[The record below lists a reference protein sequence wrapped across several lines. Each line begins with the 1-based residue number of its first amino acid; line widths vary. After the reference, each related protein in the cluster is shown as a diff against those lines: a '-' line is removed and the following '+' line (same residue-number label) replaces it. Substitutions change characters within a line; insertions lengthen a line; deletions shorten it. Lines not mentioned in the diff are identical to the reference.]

1 MAENAGFCFGVKRAI
16 DIALQTTKDAKG
28 PVFTLGPLIHNQRV
42 VDDLQAHGIKVADS
56 LEEVN
61 SEDVLVIRSHG
72 LSPETI
78 NQAKAKG
85 AKVIDAT
92 CPFVKKAQKLAE
104 MLIKE
109 GYTLFIVGDKGHPEV
124 DALIGYTD
132 GKGIVVEDL
141 ELFNNFKCIKKAGVI
156 TQTTQSMESLQK
168 VVNLLFFKSQE
179 LRIYNTI
186 CTATVKRQRTAL
198 EIANEVEAMV
208 IVGGRNSANTTRL
221 AALCRAT
228 GVPSYHVEGAEELS
242 AEWFAGLKK
251 VGVTAGASTPDW
263 IIEEVISRMKD
274 LAEEKILEEEPK
286 NEEEIIE
293 EEPENE
299 EEEEVEEAQEKEESL
314 PVAEEKEE
322 VSLLQEHIK
331 TLTRGEI
338 VKGTISA
345 IDSDGIF
352 VDVGCKSE
360 GLIPDSEFDG
370 TETSLSVGDE
380 IDVYVEDV
388 ESEEG
393 NVLLSKKK
401 ADAESTWKMLRNAL
415 ENKEIIEARVKER
428 VKGGLLVDM
437 RGVRGFVP
445 ASQISREYIENLE
458 QFIGEALRF
467 RVMELDRRRNNV
479 VLSRRVVLEEE
490 YEEAKA
496 HIFDTLEAGEI
507 CSGIVKRITDF
518 GAFVDIGSGV
528 EGLLHVSEM
537 AWSRIEHPSEV
548 LSEGDEINVMVLG
561 LDKDNERI
569 SLGLKQTK
577 EDPWVTVGER
587 YHQDD
592 IVTGKVTKIV
602 DFGAFVKLED
612 GIEGLIHISQLAN
625 RRVGNPS
632 EVVSVGDEVTLKVLN
647 VSAEERRIGLSLRA
661 LEEPAEERKKDD
673 RQKENY
679 NNQDHDNR
687 GDADEPITIGEMVGN
702 IFQRKVD

>member
-1 MAENAGFCFGVKRAI
+1 MEIKVAENAGFCFGVKRAI
-16 DIALQTTKDAKG
+16 DIALQTTKDTDS

-42 VDDLQAHGIKVADS
+42 VDKLQAHGVKVADC

-78 NQAKAKG
+78 NQIEAKG
-85 AKVIDAT
+85 IKVIDAT
-92 CPFVKKAQKLAE
+92 CPFVKKAQRLAE

-109 GYTLFIVGDKGHPEV
+109 GYTLFIVGDKDHPEV
-124 DALIGYTD
+124 DALIGYTQ

-141 ELFNNFKCIKKAGVI
+141 ELFDKFKHIKKAGVI
-156 TQTTQSMESLQK
+156 TQTTQSMDSLQK
-168 VVNLLFFKSQE
+168 VVDLLLVKSQE

-186 CTATVKRQRTAL
+186 CTATEERQKTAL
-198 EIANEVEAMV
+198 EIANEVQAMV

-221 AALCRAT
+221 AALCGAI

-242 AEWFAGLKK
+242 AQWFAGLEK

-263 IIEEVISRMKD
+263 IIEEVISRMKE
-274 LAEEKILEEEPK
+274 LAEEKILEEPNK
-286 NEEEIIE
+286 EEET
-293 EEPENE
+293 
-299 EEEEVEEAQEKEESL
+299 QEKEESL
-314 PVAEEKEE
+314 AVTEESADEE
-322 VSLLQEHIK
+322 GTEAAMLQEHIK
-331 TLTRGEI
+331 TVARGEI
-338 VKGTISA
+338 VKGIVSA
-345 IDSDGIF
+345 IDSDGVF
-352 VDVGCKSE
+352 VDIGCKSE
-360 GLIPDSEFDG
+360 GLIPESEFDG
-370 TETSLSVGDE
+370 TEKSLSVGDE
-380 IDVYVEDV
+380 IDVYVENV
-388 ESEEG
+388 ENEEG
-393 NVLLSKKK
+393 TILLSKKK
-401 ADAESTWKMLRNAL
+401 ADTELTWKMLRNAL

-437 RGVRGFVP
+437 SGVRGFIP
-445 ASQISREYIENLE
+445 ASQISREYIEDLE
-458 QFIGEALRF
+458 QFIGENLKF

-490 YEEAKA
+490 YEKAKA
-496 HIFDTLEAGEI
+496 HIFDTLQAGEI
-507 CSGIVKRITDF
+507 CSGVVKRITDF

-548 LSEGDEINVMVLG
+548 LSEGDEINVMVLS

-577 EDPWVTVGER
+577 EDPWLTVEER
-587 YHQDD
+587 YHEDD

-632 EVVSVGDEVTLKVLN
+632 EVVSVGDEVTIKVLN

-661 LEEPAEERKKDD
+661 LEEPPVEVKREVSR
-673 RQKENY
+673 KENDK
-679 NNQDHDNR
+679 NNNDKTSG
-687 GDADEPITIGEMVGN
+687 GDADEPITIGEMVGD
-702 IFQRKVD
+702 IFQRTIT